1 MIQAAEGLEHA
12 HEIKLIHRDIK
23 PANLLVDERGVVKL
37 LDLGLALFTNSEM
50 ASLTLAHNENVLGT
64 ADYLSP
70 EQALNSH
77 LVDHRADIYSLGCT
91 LYFLLTG
98 HPPFPEGTLAQRISK
113 HQNQMPEDLRK
124 DRPDCPRDLADICM
138 KMMQKKP
145 QNRYQTAIEVA
156 EALSG
161 WLVKHGFETDYLV
174 APSSSPR
181 DGKSI
186 NGRVGSNGKA
196 NNDKGSGDNLLP
208 RAVATLAPPAPAR
221 QPPVKE
227 ETVSDQ
233 ARETLKGMED
243 EAFVGPLLKKSES
256 GKPLPRAKGMGS
268 SVSKA
273 KALPQAKA
281 LEGDSHSSGI
291 NLDASLS
298 EPSPIIKIGER
309 GSSGVGQRRPAKKS
323 DPMLYVWLGLGAAAT
338 VLFVVIT
345 YVLLNGLGGSTQ
357 PKQPQKRVE
366 RESTA
371 WVQPARGSGHRP
383 IL

>member
-1 MIQAAEGLEHA
+1 
-12 HEIKLIHRDIK
+12 
-23 PANLLVDERGVVKL
+23 
-37 LDLGLALFTNSEM
+37 
-50 ASLTLAHNENVLGT
+50 
-64 ADYLSP
+64 
-70 EQALNSH
+70 
-77 LVDHRADIYSLGCT
+77 
-91 LYFLLTG
+91 
-98 HPPFPEGTLAQRISK
+98 
-113 HQNQMPEDLRK
+113 
-124 DRPDCPRDLADICM
+124 M

-174 APSSSPR
+174 APARAPR
-181 DGKSI
+181 DGKPI
-186 NGRVGSNGKA
+186 NGRAGSNGKA
-196 NNDKGSGDNLLP
+196 NYDKGSGDNLLP
-208 RAVATLAPPAPAR
+208 KAVATLAPPAPAR

-273 KALPQAKA
+273 KALPQAKL

-323 DPMLYVWLGLGAAAT
+323 DQMLFLWLGLGAAAA
-338 VLFVVIT
+338 VLSVVIA
-345 YVLLNGLGGSTQ
+345 YVLLNGLGGSNQ

-371 WVQPARGSGHRP
+371 WVQPARCSAHGA